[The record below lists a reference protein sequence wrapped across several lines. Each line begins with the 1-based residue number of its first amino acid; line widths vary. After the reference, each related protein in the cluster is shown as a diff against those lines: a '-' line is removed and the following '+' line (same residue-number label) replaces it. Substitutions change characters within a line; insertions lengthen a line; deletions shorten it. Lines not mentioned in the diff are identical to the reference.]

1 MALCLSLS
9 GSLSICS
16 TIDPLTIKQA
26 CRTGQGKCCPAPG
39 PQPPERAGWLWSMV
53 QGDPSRCLCLFLLLC
68 EEFACP
74 LANKPV
80 LQLRVR
86 PAQTPRGCQLRA
98 SHLCLQ
104 CHWDLMV
111 PETVPLRK
119 QTLSYATL
127 PLLKIG
133 FNSRLLCIKC
143 YEYST
148 LCPRNNLFSQICFVG
163 KHLWTVGSTTL
174 MVADGGQRILTPERY
189 FNTGTHPASHVLLH
203 DIIINTTF
211 PVKLIENVVCCCCWL
226 PVTPQTTY
234 VTVPHD
240 NMTAACVPA
249 TDVQDLHRLLVVGL
263 GLGKHC
269 DWLKITVLLL

>member
-1 MALCLSLS
+1 MLSCAGASTPRAGRLALIDGPGWPVQVSLSLS
-9 GSLSICS
+9 VALWGVCVSSG
-16 TIDPLTIKQA
+16 KQA
-26 CRTGQGKCCPAPG
+26 GAPASRP
-39 PQPPERAGWLWSMV
+39 SSS
-53 QGDPSRCLCLFLLLC
+53 DPSWLPA
-68 EEFACP
+68 EGEPPVFA
-74 LANKPV
+74 V
-80 LQLRVR
+80 SLR
-86 PAQTPRGCQLRA
+86 PYGPGDSPSA
-98 SHLCLQ
+98 
-104 CHWDLMV
+104 
-111 PETVPLRK
+111 E

-133 FNSRLLCIKC
+133 FDSRLLCIKC